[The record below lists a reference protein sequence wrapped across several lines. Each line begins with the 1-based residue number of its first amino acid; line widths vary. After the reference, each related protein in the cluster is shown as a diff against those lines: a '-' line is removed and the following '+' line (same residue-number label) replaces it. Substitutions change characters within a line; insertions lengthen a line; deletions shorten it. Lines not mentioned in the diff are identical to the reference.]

1 MASSL
6 VDSSGTAVKCRKCRY
21 LVLEDPPHSILES
34 SLDQD
39 NQDASN
45 TINICDDNLPQW
57 IAVSIEEVRFET
69 LTSVNIQNIAL
80 FVQGSWTK
88 GKLLCPG
95 CSVRLGGFDYVTRAS
110 EPVYLV
116 RSKVDIRGPGARV
129 EVVMPRPREV
139 AELSDGGSESGSAS
153 QGQNEPRNA
162 NVVISPV
169 L

>member
-1 MASSL
+1 M
-6 VDSSGTAVKCRKCRY
+6 
-21 LVLEDPPHSILES
+21 
-34 SLDQD
+34 
-39 NQDASN
+39 
-45 TINICDDNLPQW
+45 
-57 IAVSIEEVRFET
+57 
-69 LTSVNIQNIAL
+69 
-80 FVQGSWTK
+80 
-88 GKLLCPG
+88 
-95 CSVRLGGFDYVTRAS
+95 RLGGFDYVTRAT

-153 QGQNEPRNA
+153 QGQNEPRNS

>member
-6 VDSSGTAVKCRKCRY
+6 VDSSGTVVKCRKCRY
-21 LVLEDPPHSILES
+21 QVLEEPPHKILES

-45 TINICDDNLPQW
+45 TLNICDDNLPQW
-57 IAVSIEEVRFET
+57 IADSIEEVRFIRHFFHQIT
-69 LTSVNIQNIAL
+69 MSL
-80 FVQGSWTK
+80 QGSWTK

-95 CSVRLGGFDYVTRAS
+95 CSVRLGGFDYVTRAT

-116 RSKVDIRGPGARV
+116 RSKVDISGRGSRV

-139 AELSDGGSESGSAS
+139 ADLSDDGSESGPAS
-153 QGQNEPRNA
+153 QGQNEPRN
-162 NVVISPV
+162 VVISPV